1 MIATA
6 FVLFCFTWLIS
17 DIEFLDPLARVAAFF
32 GIDLLLAG
40 FATFLWGVMP

>member
-17 DIEFLDPLARVAAFF
+17 DIEFLEPLARVAAFF
-32 GIDLLLAG
+32 GIGLLLAG
-40 FATFLWGVMP
+40 FTEFLWRVMP